1 MKFFALF
8 ALAAVSVSAVHVSDN
23 ESDAAF
29 DPRNNVCCT
38 HKDVHF
44 SVGCNGYVPKKAPAC
59 STVSDDQVKK
69 RLWVKGTAPNCCTL
83 KNGKPSSM
91 CPSAK
96 SKPVKKCV
104 KGSDKI

>member
-29 DPRNNVCCT
+29 DPRNNVCCQR
-38 HKDVHF
+38 KSGAW

-69 RLWVKGTAPNCCTL
+69 RLWVKGTAPNCCIL
-83 KNGKPSSM
+83 KNGNPSSM

-96 SKPVKKCV
+96 SKPVNKCP